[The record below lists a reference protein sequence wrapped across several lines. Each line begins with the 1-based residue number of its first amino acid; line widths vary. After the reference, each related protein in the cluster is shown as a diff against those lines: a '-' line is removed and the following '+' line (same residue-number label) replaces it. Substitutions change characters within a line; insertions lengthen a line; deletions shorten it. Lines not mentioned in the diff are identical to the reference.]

1 MEGVRGSFRKN
12 NRTRQEEAEIQTLIC
27 RHKKLSKYIE
37 SCTSKDLKKEW
48 KKERNK
54 ILNEMKCKLVFL
66 NDNRLEKELENVEP
80 KHTDA
85 SKCYEAARTL

>member
-1 MEGVRGSFRKN
+1 M
-12 NRTRQEEAEIQTLIC
+12 
-27 RHKKLSKYIE
+27 
-37 SCTSKDLKKEW
+37 KEW
-48 KKERNK
+48 KKDRNK

-66 NDNRLEKELENVEP
+66 NDNRLEKELENVER